1 MDICLLGYGRMGK
14 EVERIA
20 LSRGHK
26 IVSRIDKR
34 CDKLPECDVV
44 IEFTRPEEAFD
55 NIKMSI
61 SQCIPI
67 VSGTTG
73 WLDRWDEIVRIVN
86 EQNGALFYASNF
98 SIGVFL
104 FRVLNKTLAKMM
116 NHHPNYE
123 PSLEEIHHIHKLD
136 YPSGT
141 ALTIANDILE
151 LLDNKS
157 EILAYLSSEKE
168 PAHNDSQLCIA
179 SIRRG
184 EVPGTHTV
192 RYESPEDIISITHEA
207 KGRAGLALGAVLA
220 AEFVCDKKGVFGMDD
235 LIQ

>member
-220 AEFVCDKKGVFGMDD
+220 AEFVCDKKGVFGMND

>member
-168 PAHNDSQLCIA
+168 PAYNDSQLCIA

-220 AEFVCDKKGVFGMDD
+220 AEFVCDKKGVFGMND

>member
-26 IVSRIDKR
+26 IVSRIDKK

-86 EQNGALFYASNF
+86 EQNGKT
-98 SIGVFL
+98 FL
-104 FRVLNKTLAKMM
+104 CF
-116 NHHPNYE
+116 
-123 PSLEEIHHIHKLD
+123 
-136 YPSGT
+136 
-141 ALTIANDILE
+141 E
-151 LLDNKS
+151 L
-157 EILAYLSSEKE
+157 
-168 PAHNDSQLCIA
+168 
-179 SIRRG
+179 
-184 EVPGTHTV
+184 
-192 RYESPEDIISITHEA
+192 
-207 KGRAGLALGAVLA
+207 
-220 AEFVCDKKGVFGMDD
+220 
-235 LIQ
+235 

>member
-1 MDICLLGYGRMGK
+1 MRLLGLSMSRM
-14 EVERIA
+14 ER
-20 LSRGHK
+20 
-26 IVSRIDKR
+26 
-34 CDKLPECDVV
+34 
-44 IEFTRPEEAFD
+44 
-55 NIKMSI
+55 
-61 SQCIPI
+61 
-67 VSGTTG
+67 
-73 WLDRWDEIVRIVN
+73 
-86 EQNGALFYASNF
+86 LFYASNF

-116 NHHPNYE
+116 NHHLNYE

-220 AEFVCDKKGVFGMDD
+220 AEFVCDKKGVFGMND